1 VAAAGGAPIDAR
13 RPGWRPVGGVGLRSP
28 QVQPV

>member
-1 VAAAGGAPIDAR
+1 VAAAGGAHIGAVGT
-13 RPGWRPVGGVGLRSP
+13 GWRRVGGVGLRSP